1 MNPIIAGI
9 VAIIGG
15 IIVVASC
22 WRDNHILA
30 PLAIIGGGAAIIA
43 GLILIICGLM
53 S

>member
-1 MNPIIAGI
+1 MNTAITGLI
-9 VAIIGG
+9 AIIGG
-15 IIVVASC
+15 VIIIASC